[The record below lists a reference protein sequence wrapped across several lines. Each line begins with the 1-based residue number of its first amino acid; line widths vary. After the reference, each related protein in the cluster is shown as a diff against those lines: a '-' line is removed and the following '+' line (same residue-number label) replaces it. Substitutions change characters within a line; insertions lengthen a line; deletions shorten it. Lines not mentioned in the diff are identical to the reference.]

1 MIKQIWKFSTG
12 AHYMFR
18 YNYFTIKMP
27 AGAEILTVQLDGKDE
42 SPCIWALVDPE
53 TMEEEERYF
62 EFYETGHNIHYDMGV
77 ERKYIGT
84 YQYPGGQFAGHIF
97 ERIN

>member
-1 MIKQIWKFSTG
+1 MEKAIWKFSTIENG
-12 AHYMFR
+12 FQGKFEI
-18 YNYFTIKMP
+18 NMP
-27 AGAEILTVQLDGKDE
+27 QGSEILTVQTDQKDN

-53 TMEEEERYF
+53 KELETRHF
-62 EFYETGHNIHYDMGV
+62 ELFGTGHPVPYDMGV

-84 YQYPGGQFAGHIF
+84 YQYQKGEFVGHIF